1 MGGGACRSKWV
12 FCAQTF
18 GPRSSHP
25 TSFASPFDVC
35 QMSSPLARVP
45 GWMEEVSSSWAGP
58 ETSYLHLRSP
68 SLSGH
73 SCHCSQARGPGHG
86 VWTGRASHPSPC
98 LTWWKALDAVED
110 VHIVSANC
118 TQAVLKGGTQASLGS
133 CPRRGGSLDSTFSE
147 PLFLTDHDP
156 PSYVGS
162 LGVLGKRHK
171 GSHFVGLRR
180 QP

>member
-1 MGGGACRSKWV
+1 MPNEFTSGPGSRLDGGGFQFLGGARDIHCLFRTIST
-12 FCAQTF
+12 CAARAF
-18 GPRSSHP
+18 
-25 TSFASPFDVC
+25 
-35 QMSSPLARVP
+35 LATH
-45 GWMEEVSSSWAGP
+45 A
-58 ETSYLHLRSP
+58 TA
-68 SLSGH
+68 
-73 SCHCSQARGPGHG
+73 ARQGGPGHG